1 MLKPQGKM
9 PGKPGP
15 VLKLVPMPGSELQVD
30 PGWAQ
35 ELGLGSKSTYA
46 LKLWPGVKQM
56 PMLEPKSGCEV
67 GPGP

>member
-1 MLKPQGKM
+1 M
-9 PGKPGP
+9 
-15 VLKLVPMPGSELQVD
+15 KLVPMPGSELQVD